1 MRYVVTDGTAT
12 GLNGSNYMAYGKTG
26 TAEFNDNKDEAH
38 AWFVGYAKK
47 DDKELAIAV
56 LQEKG
61 GSGSKTAV
69 PIAKAVFDTYF
80 SETDNAQK

>member
-1 MRYVVTDGTAT
+1 MS
-12 GLNGSNYMAYGKTG
+12 L
-26 TAEFNDNKDEAH
+26 
-38 AWFVGYAKK
+38 YAKK

-69 PIAKAVFDTYF
+69 PIARAVFDTYF
-80 SETDNAQK
+80 SEANNT